1 MVNIRRCDIRALKRR
16 RDFLMQRLMKNGM
29 ADTGFSYDNAE
40 AVALDRII
48 SRYEG
53 EAVLSDGEED

>member
-48 SRYEG
+48 KRYEG